1 MGDKCVVCGEAD
13 QGKPLYKKLGS
24 GEYNVE
30 VIVALRDLELTSLP
44 ESAKADHYICW
55 DCDETILQ
63 EYGRYLEY
71 EEKRKVQEE
80 KNKEEKRMRKNEQQ
94 RKRRLLIAEKS
105 TKPKQPVKTVPEDI
119 YIPKLKQVEV
129 QKTNDHHKSTHCVIC
144 DCTFE
149 VANRGY
155 YRHTLKKMVNDDMDV
170 ASVME
175 FLGLARR
182 IAPEVKAKRFVC
194 NKCFYTIRRNYKN
207 KVAKGTSIES
217 PSDGKASKKKKP
229 IHRATPDEHA
239 AEIAKLLP
247 PALAECYKIM
257 TSDTVCSASVGT
269 DVRGNV
275 DANNRTEVNRVD
287 AEVEEEE
294 GLRISQDEHGNFVVD
309 MKIES
314 PSKDSNKMSISSS
327 EQGSKVMESQSL
339 RKKKNVMLPKRHHRH
354 LMENDGEKSSQA
366 ESTVPGEISLKV
378 SADGTKNENV
388 DPGEDMNSRTCN
400 ICGRTFTGK
409 PDTWWHTLSSSLA
422 GLESVTVSM
431 ALQMLETSLAN
442 TSEKARL
449 ACQVCSLC
457 FGMVSSGFR
466 RQVVERIARQK
477 NIDASQVNFSKIKV
491 RMMRKEDL
499 CGVDAQNIRKNGL
512 DKDTHK
518 TASSNDSNTSKLL
531 LKGKNDSHHATE
543 QKKQK
548 VNNIGAEKVRD
559 HIPGPRSSTK
569 KKHGKYSKIKTDN
582 KYGKTFDSNS
592 SDDNFFYGSNYLS
605 YKSGLGAAERVTPK
619 QCVSSESNIDGKRKK
634 PVVNHKSP
642 SGAHAIRT
650 KGNFNHPQSE
660 KKQNLLTSSESKTGM
675 VSSGKE
681 IPAICS
687 VKEVLVVNSG
697 ISHCGGVHGDSTDA
711 VLPVNEKKYYE
722 VNRNCQFYF
731 PLSKMQEAKVVL
743 RDMRRSLPKE
753 AFDGRTLLA
762 HNQPNGGYQIS
773 YSNSSP
779 PSSAFQF
786 LLNAV
791 LPPNWSNCAKK
802 VQEIKAKK
810 DNEGIVS
817 GRCVVCAYFFHRPL
831 SMWHNLRE
839 DIKPPSLQVPVRW
852 VLASL
857 SIAPVRLTAKEKEEG
872 KVCEGCFSNLTKQFE
887 EFVRVKIGES
897 CDMIPSQVVITDYVV
912 TFNQETMNIEA
923 DPVDLTPEEEVEE
936 SSRIVSKVDYML
948 KCVNF
953 DNLLDGSYINPL
965 SKEDFTT
972 CLLLALNEF
981 RVQIGVSSA
990 KLMDWLMQL
999 MPMEYHMKGLQ
1010 PLESKVLM
1018 FINSITATLDGSS
1031 RDFFEKL
1038 STTLPVYLFT
1048 PHKSLKALKRATECP
1063 EIKKEIKEEDQ
1074 EVQTDQSEREIKWED
1089 FLNRVNIDH
1098 LLEGKG
1104 RPLPRKY
1111 FNNGLLYG
1119 LWRLAADLKVGE
1131 DVLGNWLQQVSPIPL
1146 EKEHVEL
1153 LLNAPKPIHDH
1164 LLQHPEDIRKLD
1176 CVIIPEPPASSSNK
1190 GKGVSK
1196 LSGVKES
1203 SKTVHPD
1210 PEVIPAGENGRLI
1223 SHQASVISDRGV
1235 ANKRK
1240 AEWSIQEKNYN
1251 KRLRGVI
1258 DSSPSS
1264 STAASMSSP
1273 SPSKRTSSKE
1283 VDTSMTVSTAKLKPD
1298 FQTPGNRK
1306 SNSQISDSPPKFDT
1320 SISESPTSKSQQGSV
1335 TKAGSGISQKLTL
1348 TKRKLK
1354 KKCKVRHFTAE
1365 ESQESNNNE
1374 SHNIKECQEPV
1385 QTQEIIQNEV
1395 EGSAVESGSGE
1406 LASKIKELEEQLQA
1420 VKRQNQELLE
1430 LNEKLGLS
1438 ASKGKQKEIQVKE
1451 NEQIPPCKNSTLKST
1466 SQSKVQMEL
1475 KDVKPG
1481 QAISSPGNTAKR
1493 QRKLSLK
1500 RGSLSLVKEGSE
1512 EARSPVLDADKN
1524 DQTSLMKVDKLK
1536 LHNEGIVQKHLVQSE
1551 FSQPP
1556 VISSGVTLP
1565 VGIDDKICGNPESPA
1580 PEETGIANA
1589 IAGEKCLKKDGKSE
1603 EIWANIR
1610 GKEDEVDF
1618 EKPEENEN
1626 VKDMEEKVETEC
1638 EGSGKKQLSI
1648 KDREDCVDSAS
1659 GRDGS
1664 DAAQSSLLESA
1675 KIEQVPSPSTVT
1687 SDSSDISHSKL
1698 ALEDELLDSRSESVA
1713 SEISKESDL
1722 SKNIT
1727 LQNEPEGNAPSSD
1740 MVTEGD
1746 TDISNTE
1753 GRSESPGNS
1762 KTLEGCAELEN
1773 EAPTLQES
1781 SGGMLDSVMDCDDER
1796 QSHHAVSDHSCLEK
1810 PSLEDDSSNQYSD
1823 KGEGSSSVTKRSDVQ
1838 DPNDLHVDEPESP
1851 NTLPEI
1857 EEQDADSTFASP
1869 LEDKDQVEGK
1879 KLSENQKG
1887 NDKIE
1892 DIAEEEERRVSIEK
1906 RDNNEDI
1913 VGKEERNASIE
1924 KIHKDKTPD
1933 LEKKQISVVESGEN
1947 EQTHIESEVTCFEKG
1962 RKSDTEEEKTETRKD
1977 VSDNSACLL
1986 NEKSL
1991 SDSILKESDRSDS
2004 SVTNGKKGNC
2014 LAVDGNKEIVGN
2026 VGCTEMNKKSTEFPT
2041 RIGVDGEVSS
2051 SKSEIRDKVSGT
2063 QSKKIKV
2070 KRNSLVG
2077 QFTAVNKHN
2086 ILSANKRKDSE
2097 CKTTGTD
2104 NNGKKR
2110 RVDILP
2116 QSSSTGIPP
2125 EKVAASK
2132 KAKPRFED
2140 LMTYDI

>member
-80 KNKEEKRMRKNEQQ
+80 KNKEEKRIRKNEQQ
-94 RKRRLLIAEKS
+94 RKRRMLVSEKS
-105 TKPKQPVKTVPEDI
+105 TKPKHPVKTVPEDI
-119 YIPKLKQVEV
+119 YIPKLKPVEV
-129 QKTNDHHKSTHCVIC
+129 QKTNDHQKSTHCVIC

-207 KVAKGTSIES
+207 KLAKGTSIES
-217 PSDGKASKKKKP
+217 PSDGKASKKKQP

-257 TSDTVCSASVGT
+257 TSDTVCSASVDV
-269 DVRGNV
+269 DVRGTV
-275 DANNRTEVNRVD
+275 DANNRIEVNRVD

-314 PSKDSNKMSISSS
+314 PSKDSNKMNINNS
-327 EQGSKVMESQSL
+327 EQGSKVTESH

-354 LMENDGEKSSQA
+354 LLENDGEKSSQA
-366 ESTVPGEISLKV
+366 ESALPGEISLQV
-378 SADGTKNENV
+378 SADGKKIENV
-388 DPGEDMNSRTCN
+388 DSCEDMNSRTCN

-409 PDTWWHTLSSSLA
+409 PDTWWHTLSSSLT

-449 ACQVCSLC
+449 ACQVCNLC

-512 DKDTHK
+512 DKDNHK

-531 LKGKNDSHHATE
+531 VKGKNDLHHANE

-548 VNNIGAEKVRD
+548 VNNIGAEKIRD
-559 HIPGPRSSTK
+559 SIPGPRSSTK
-569 KKHGKYSKIKTDN
+569 KKHGKYSTIKTNN
-582 KYGKTFDSNS
+582 KYGKTFDSSS
-592 SDDNFFYGSNYLS
+592 SDDFSYDSNNLS
-605 YKSGLGAAERVTPK
+605 YERGLGAAEHVTPK
-619 QCVSSESNIDGKRKK
+619 HGVSSESNIDGKRKK
-634 PVVNHKSP
+634 PVVNHKVP
-642 SGAHAIRT
+642 SAAQSVRT

-660 KKQNLLTSSESKTGM
+660 KKQNLLTSSDSKKGI
-675 VSSGKE
+675 VSSESRKE

-687 VKEVLVVNSG
+687 VKEVLVVNRGVSQF
-697 ISHCGGVHGDSTDA
+697 GGVDGDGPDA

-731 PLSKMQEAKVVL
+731 PLSKMQESKVVL
-743 RDMRRSLPKE
+743 SDMRRSLPKE
-753 AFDGRTLLA
+753 AFDGRTLLV
-762 HNQPNGGYQIS
+762 HNQPNGGYKIS
-773 YSNSSP
+773 CSNESP

-802 VQEIKAKK
+802 VKEIKTKK
-810 DNEGIVS
+810 ENEGIVS

-936 SSRIVSKVDYML
+936 SSRIVSKVDSML

-953 DNLLDGSYINPL
+953 DSLLDGSYINPL

-981 RVQIGVSSA
+981 RVQIGVSSTE
-990 KLMDWLMQL
+990 LMDWLLQL

-1010 PLESKVLM
+1010 PVESKVFM
-1018 FINSITATLDGSS
+1018 FINSITSALDGSS
-1031 RDFFEKL
+1031 RDFFDKI

-1048 PHKSLKALKRATECP
+1048 PHKSMKALKKTAECP
-1063 EIKKEIKEEDQ
+1063 EIKKEIKEEVP
-1074 EVQTDQSEREIKWED
+1074 EVQSDRSERELKWED

-1146 EKEHVEL
+1146 EKEHVAL
-1153 LLNAPKPIHDH
+1153 LLKAPKPIHDH

-1196 LSGVKES
+1196 LSGEKED
-1203 SKTVHPD
+1203 SKTVNPD
-1210 PEVIPAGENGRLI
+1210 SETIPAGENGRLI
-1223 SHQASVISDRGV
+1223 SHQASVMSSKGV
-1235 ANKRK
+1235 TSKRK
-1240 AEWSIQEKNYN
+1240 AEWSTQEKNYN
-1251 KRLRGVI
+1251 KRLRGVT
-1258 DSSPSS
+1258 DPSASS
-1264 STAASMSSP
+1264 STPASVSTP
-1273 SPSKRTSSKE
+1273 APSKRRGSKE

-1298 FQTPGNRK
+1298 DQTPGNLK
-1306 SNSQISDSPPKFDT
+1306 SNSEISVSSPKVDI

-1348 TKRKLK
+1348 TRRRLK
-1354 KKCKVRHFTAE
+1354 KKRKVRRFTTE

-1374 SHNIKECQEPV
+1374 SHNSIKECQEPV
-1385 QTQEIIQNEV
+1385 QTQESIQNEAKD
-1395 EGSAVESGSGE
+1395 SAGESGSGE

-1430 LNEKLGLS
+1430 LNEKLGLG
-1438 ASKGKQKEIQVKE
+1438 ASKGKQKEIQVKK
-1451 NEQIPPCKNSTLKST
+1451 NEQISPCKISTLKST

-1475 KDVKPG
+1475 TAMKPS
-1481 QAISSPGNTAKR
+1481 QDISSPGNTAKR
-1493 QRKLSLK
+1493 QVKLSLK
-1500 RGSLSLVKEGSE
+1500 RGSLSSLKEGSE
-1512 EARSPVLDADKN
+1512 EVHPHVLSTDEV
-1524 DQTSLMKVDKLK
+1524 DQASLMKVNKLK
-1536 LHNEGIVQKHLVQSE
+1536 TNNKGIVQKHLVQSE
-1551 FSQPP
+1551 CSQPP
-1556 VISSGVTLP
+1556 VTSSGVPLP
-1565 VGIDDKICGNPESPA
+1565 VGIDKKICGNSESPS
-1580 PEETGIANA
+1580 PEETGMANV
-1589 IAGEKCLKKDGKSE
+1589 IGGEKCLEKDGKSE
-1603 EIWANIR
+1603 ETWANAR
-1610 GKEDEVDF
+1610 GKEDETDL
-1618 EKPEENEN
+1618 EKPEENEDI
-1626 VKDMEEKVETEC
+1626 KDMEEKVEMEC
-1638 EGSGKKQLSI
+1638 EGSAKKQTSI
-1648 KDREDCVDSAS
+1648 KDRVDCVESAN
-1659 GRDGS
+1659 GREGS
-1664 DAAQSSLLESA
+1664 DAAQTSLLESV
-1675 KIEQVPSPSTVT
+1675 KIKQVPSPSTVA

-1698 ALEDELLDSRSESVA
+1698 TLDNEVDLRSESVA
-1713 SEISKESDL
+1713 SEIRKESDL
-1722 SKNIT
+1722 RNNIT
-1727 LQNEPEGNAPSSD
+1727 LQNEQEGNSSSSD
-1740 MVTEGD
+1740 MITEGEK
-1746 TDISNTE
+1746 DISNSE
-1753 GRSESPGNS
+1753 RRDESPGNS
-1762 KTLEGCAELEN
+1762 KTSEGCTEVEY
-1773 EAPTLQES
+1773 EDPTLQES
-1781 SGGMLDSVMDCDDER
+1781 SRGVLDSVMACDNKI
-1796 QSHHAVSDHSCLEK
+1796 QSHHTGSDPSCLEK
-1810 PSLEDDSSNQYSD
+1810 PSLEDDRSNQYSD
-1823 KGEGSSSVTKRSDVQ
+1823 KGEGTSFVTKSSDVQ
-1838 DPNDLHVDEPESP
+1838 DPNDLHVDEPEFP
-1851 NTLPEI
+1851 NTLPEMG
-1857 EEQDADSTFASP
+1857 EQDADSKFVSP
-1869 LEDKDQVEGK
+1869 QEDKVQMEGK
-1879 KLSENQKG
+1879 KLSENHKG

-1892 DIAEEEERRVSIEK
+1892 DIAEEEGSLSIKK
-1906 RDNNEDI
+1906 RHNKEDI
-1913 VGKEERNASIE
+1913 VGK
-1924 KIHKDKTPD
+1924 IHKGKTPD
-1933 LEKKQISVVESGEN
+1933 LERKQISVVESGEN
-1947 EQTHIESEVTCFEKG
+1947 EQTHVEGEAKCFEKG
-1962 RKSDTEEEKTETRKD
+1962 RKSDTEEEKTETKED
-1977 VSDNSACLL
+1977 VSDKSVCPL
-1986 NEKSL
+1986 NEESL
-1991 SDSILKESDRSDS
+1991 SDSILKASEPSDS
-2004 SVTNGKKGNC
+2004 SVTSGKKGNC
-2014 LAVDGNKEIVGN
+2014 LGVDGNKVIRGN
-2026 VGCTEMNKKSTEFPT
+2026 LGCTETNKKSIEFPT
-2041 RIGVDGEVSS
+2041 RIGIVGEASS
-2051 SKSEIRDKVSGT
+2051 SKCAVREKVSGT

-2070 KRNSLVG
+2070 KRETLVG

-2086 ILSANKRKDSE
+2086 LLSAKKRKAGE

-2104 NNGKKR
+2104 NKGKQR
-2110 RVDILP
+2110 RVDILTP
-2116 QSSSTGIPP
+2116 SSSTQSSSTGTSPD
-2125 EKVAASK
+2125 KGAASK